1 MSSISY
7 LGLSQRRSIV
17 PAALTDR
24 LAMAII
30 MVIMARRHA
39 YTLAF
44 ASEVT
49 KHLRAIDAKYHAL
62 IREKIGE
69 QLRFEPA
76 AETTNRK
83 PLRLPAP
90 FGATWE
96 IRFGPD
102 NRFRV
107 LYHIE
112 PEACVVRIMAIG
124 EKLRERLFIGG
135 EEVQL

>member
-1 MSSISY
+1 
-7 LGLSQRRSIV
+7 
-17 PAALTDR
+17 
-24 LAMAII
+24 MARI
-30 MVIMARRHA
+30 MVMVRQQP

-44 ASEVT
+44 ASAVT
-49 KHLRAIDAKYHAL
+49 QHLQAIDAKYHAL

-69 QLRFEPA
+69 QLRFQPGT
-76 AETTNRK
+76 ETKNRK
-83 PLRLPAP
+83 PLRQPAL

-107 LYHIE
+107 LYDIDE
-112 PEACVVRIMAIG
+112 GARLVQVMAIG
-124 EKLRERLFIGG
+124 EKQSERLFIGG

>member
-1 MSSISY
+1 
-7 LGLSQRRSIV
+7 
-17 PAALTDR
+17 
-24 LAMAII
+24 MAII
-30 MVIMARRHA
+30 MAIMARRQP

-49 KHLRAIDAKYHAL
+49 KHLRAIDAKHHAL

-76 AETTNRK
+76 IETTNRK
-83 PLRLPAP
+83 PLRQPAP
-90 FGATWE
+90 FGAAWE
-96 IRFGPD
+96 IRVGPD

-107 LYHIE
+107 LYDIDYENHM
-112 PEACVVRIMAIG
+112 VQIMAIG
-124 EKLRERLFIGG
+124 EKQRERLFIGG

>member
-1 MSSISY
+1 MVRI
-7 LGLSQRRSIV
+7 
-17 PAALTDR
+17 
-24 LAMAII
+24 MA
-30 MVIMARRHA
+30 IMARQQP

-44 ASEVT
+44 ASVVT
-49 KHLRAIDAKYHAL
+49 KHLQAIDAKYHTL

-69 QLRFEPA
+69 QLRFMPS

-83 PLRLPAP
+83 PLRQPAL
-90 FGATWE
+90 FAATWE

-107 LYHIE
+107 WYDIDQEAHI
-112 PEACVVRIMAIG
+112 VQIMAIG
-124 EKLRERLFIGG
+124 EKQRERLFIGG

>member
-1 MSSISY
+1 
-7 LGLSQRRSIV
+7 
-17 PAALTDR
+17 
-24 LAMAII
+24 

-49 KHLRAIDAKYHAL
+49 EHLRAIDAKYHAL
-62 IREKIGE
+62 IRDKIGE
-69 QLRFEPA
+69 QLRFEPTS
-76 AETTNRK
+76 ETTNRK
-83 PLRLPAP
+83 PLRQPAP
-90 FGATWE
+90 FGSTWE

-107 LYHIE
+107 LYAIDQE
-112 PEACVVRIMAIG
+112 SRVVQIMAIG
-124 EKLRERLFIGG
+124 EKQRERLFIGG